1 MIEIFTTEVFR
12 ELYIKLPEFIRRK
25 ADTKTQLFREN
36 PFHSSLR
43 TKKLEPHH
51 REVWSF
57 WVDKDYRIKFIFIS
71 STKVH
76 FLYIGNRKDIYQ
88 KY

>member
-1 MIEIFTTEVFR
+1 MNVFVTETFQK
-12 ELYIKLPEFIRRK
+12 LYKKLPKATRRK
-25 ADTKTQLFREN
+25 ANSKTQLFIQN

-51 REVWSF
+51 EEVWSF

-71 STKVH
+71 STKAH
-76 FLYIGNRKDIYQ
+76 FLYIGNRKDIYRRF
-88 KY
+88 